1 MDQTLPIGD
10 DGHTVSPATTQRIA
24 DQLRRA
30 ILAGEIAP
38 GDHIRQQEI
47 AARFGVS
54 RLPVREALRILEA
67 EGLTQHETNKGARVC
82 RLDMQELQ
90 VVYQIRERLEP
101 LALIQSMP
109 HLGDGDV
116 KALRGM
122 HDAICA
128 NSDLN
133 AFLAL
138 DRAFH
143 LRSYA
148 GSPTRQINAMVTR
161 LWNSTQH
168 YRRAFVRLYG
178 QDRMWVVNAEHALL
192 LDAIE
197 RGDPVDAEAHLA
209 GHIRR
214 TRTELAQHPE
224 IFGTDEDRHESL
236 PIAE

>member
-1 MDQTLPIGD
+1 MTVGV
-10 DGHTVSPATTQRIA
+10 DGSGQNRGSGQRIA
-24 DQLRRA
+24 EQLRQA
-30 ILAGEIAP
+30 ILAGDIAP
-38 GDHIRQQEI
+38 GEHIRQQEI

-67 EGLTQHETNKGARVC
+67 EGLTEHETNKGARVC

-109 HLGDGDV
+109 NLDAADLA
-116 KALRGM
+116 ALRAG

-138 DRAFH
+138 DREFH

-148 GSPTRQINAMVTR
+148 AAPTRQITTMVTR

-168 YRRAFVRLYG
+168 YRRAFVHLYG
-178 QDRMWVVNAEHALL
+178 PDRMWVVNAEHALL

-197 RGDPVDAEAHLA
+197 RGDAVDAEAHLA

-214 TRTELAQHPE
+214 TRTELGQHPE
-224 IFGTDEDRHESL
+224 IFAPPS
-236 PIAE
+236 

>member
-1 MDQTLPIGD
+1 MTVGV
-10 DGHTVSPATTQRIA
+10 DGSGQNRGSGQRIA
-24 DQLRRA
+24 EQLRQA
-30 ILAGEIAP
+30 ILAGDIAP
-38 GDHIRQQEI
+38 GEHIRQQEI

-67 EGLTQHETNKGARVC
+67 EGLTEHETNKGARVC

-109 HLGDGDV
+109 NLDAADLA
-116 KALRGM
+116 ALRAG

-138 DRAFH
+138 DREFH

-148 GSPTRQINAMVTR
+148 GAPTRQITTMVTR

-168 YRRAFVRLYG
+168 YRRAFVHLYG
-178 QDRMWVVNAEHALL
+178 PDRMWVVNAEHALL

-197 RGDPVDAEAHLA
+197 RGDAVDAEAHLA

-224 IFGTDEDRHESL
+224 IFRTDRALE
-236 PIAE
+236 A

>member
-1 MDQTLPIGD
+1 M
-10 DGHTVSPATTQRIA
+10 TVDARGGSRAGSQRIA
-24 DQLRRA
+24 EQLRQA
-30 ILAGEIAP
+30 ILAGDVAP
-38 GDHIRQQEI
+38 GEHIRQQEV

-67 EGLTQHETNKGARVC
+67 EGLTEHETNKGARVC

-101 LALIQSMP
+101 LAPIQSMP
-109 HLGDGDV
+109 NLDATDLA
-116 KALRGM
+116 ALRAG
-122 HDAICA
+122 HEAICA

-138 DRAFH
+138 DREFH

-148 GSPTRQINAMVTR
+148 GAPTRQITTMVTR

-168 YRRAFVRLYG
+168 YRRAFVHLYG
-178 QDRMWVVNAEHALL
+178 PDRMWVVNAEHALL

-197 RGDPVDAEAHLA
+197 RGDAVDAEAHLA

-224 IFGTDEDRHESL
+224 IFRGEQAA
-236 PIAE
+236 PG